1 MGIAAGISQYRDSII
16 RIRHIRQVRG
26 RKIFH
31 IIQRQ
36 RFPFFHIEVYIAE
49 DYILGFEKRGRQS
62 SGNGGVLVPHMRD
75 LNRGDALE

>member
-1 MGIAAGISQYRDSII
+1 MDIAAGISQYRDSII
-16 RIRHIRQVRG
+16 RIRHIRQIRG

-49 DYILGFEKRGRQS
+49 DYILGFAQLGTIRRGNSR
-62 SGNGGVLVPHMRD
+62 VFDPHILD
-75 LNRGDALE
+75 IHLGDALE